1 MDSGLPARQFQA
13 RFKPRPRHDRL
24 NAVEMLVVALSV
36 LALVDCGVIGWLVI
50 HGLGS

>member
-1 MDSGLPARQFQA
+1 
-13 RFKPRPRHDRL
+13 
-24 NAVEMLVVALSV
+24 VVALSV